1 MPLYA
6 DNGGVNLALNAFDDA
21 VGTLGGDA
29 EVGTDLADGLM
40 VERIDGNA
48 FFLEQFSEQAA
59 FFQLN
64 GMGGTTAVSLL

>member
-6 DNGGVNLALNAFDDA
+6 DNGGVNLALYAFDDA

-48 FFLEQFSEQAA
+48 FFLE
-59 FFQLN
+59 
-64 GMGGTTAVSLL
+64 